1 VAPTPRLSGTR
12 NLLIDIEIYLPE
24 GDRFYS
30 RTRKIGQA
38 WCVRV
43 LIVGNSAKADGLAE
57 ELAGPDHA
65 VERHPDDPPPGGGPD
80 EVGQIAEDL
89 RKLEHVLGGSRP
101 DAVLVASD
109 SSAALA
115 AVLVA
120 TKLEVPVAR
129 LEIPGVDS
137 AGRNAGLIAQL
148 ADVVLAP
155 EPTAIVDW
163 VTGTYTPRP

>member
-12 NLLIDIEIYLPE
+12 NLLIDIEIYLPQ
-24 GDRFYS
+24 GARLYS
-30 RTRKIGQA
+30 QTRKIGQA

-43 LIVGNSAKADGLAE
+43 LIVGNSAKADDLAE
-57 ELAGPDHA
+57 ELAGPDRA
-65 VERHPDDPPPGGGPD
+65 VERHPDDPPPGSGPD

-89 RKLEHVLGGSRP
+89 RELEQVLGRSRP

-129 LEIPGVDS
+129 LEIPGTDS
-137 AGRNAGLIAQL
+137 DGRNAGLIAQL
-148 ADVVLAP
+148 ADAVLAP
-155 EPTAIVDW
+155 EPSEIVDW
-163 VTGTYTPRP
+163 IRPYTARP